1 MDSIFKITKIS
12 SCGVTITGL
21 EKDNSE
27 YSFDKVKFNYSTKN
41 DIDLNDSHY
50 LNEDNFSYNNKSIP
64 IPVDVYNKIEIVED
78 FEKGNP
84 IETDDFLL
92 CEKGLLQNVEKFVES
107 VCYRSGQMDVEKNI
121 CNCGIKIHDL
131 IKTEI

>member
-41 DIDLNDSHY
+41 DIDLNDLSNY
-50 LNEDNFSYNNKSIP
+50 NDISASYTT
-64 IPVDVYNKIEIVED
+64 
-78 FEKGNP
+78 KGY
-84 IETDDFLL
+84 T
-92 CEKGLLQNVEKFVES
+92 CK
-107 VCYRSGQMDVEKNI
+107 
-121 CNCGIKIHDL
+121 
-131 IKTEI
+131 